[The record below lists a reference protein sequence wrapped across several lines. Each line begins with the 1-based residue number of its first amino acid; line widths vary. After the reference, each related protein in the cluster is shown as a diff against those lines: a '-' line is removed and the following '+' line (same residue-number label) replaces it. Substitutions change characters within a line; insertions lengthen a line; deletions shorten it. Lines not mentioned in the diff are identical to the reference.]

1 MTKKAA
7 KQSAE
12 YSRQCSENLKAII
25 AEAKSRKHLTDRNIA
40 DMMGM
45 PLPTFSYRKC
55 HPEEFRLR
63 DIWQLFQVLE
73 ILDGKRKEIV
83 VIGGQHE
90 AV

>member
-1 MTKKAA
+1 MTKKSAR
-7 KQSAE
+7 QSIE

-73 ILDGKRKEIV
+73 ILDGQRKEIV